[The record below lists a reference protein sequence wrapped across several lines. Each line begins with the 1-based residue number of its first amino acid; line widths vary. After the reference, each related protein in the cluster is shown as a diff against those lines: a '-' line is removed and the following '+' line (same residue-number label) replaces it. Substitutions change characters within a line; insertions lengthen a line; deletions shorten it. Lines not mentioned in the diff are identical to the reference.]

1 MSSTANSKIQECLR
15 RLRTTSPEIVG
26 SCVVSTDGF
35 IVASMLPS
43 DVDEEVVSAMAAAML
58 GVGERISSELRDS
71 ALEQSYVRTANGYVV
86 VNSVGADSLLVVITT
101 ENAKLGLVFLDIKRR
116 LVELEDLLARL

>member
-1 MSSTANSKIQECLR
+1 MTTNSKIQECLR

-58 GVGERISSELRDS
+58 GVGERIASELRD
-71 ALEQSYVRTANGYVV
+71 APLEQTYVRTPNGYVI
-86 VNSVGADSLLVVITT
+86 VNSVGSDSLLVVITT

-116 LVELEDLLARL
+116 LTELEEHLAHL